1 MADRRRLGAQQRP
14 IPEGQPPVDHRSAA
28 IMTASGDG
36 GMALILE
43 SEDDPLELAQSRLAV
58 LARLAPYRLIRHV
71 IASRE
76 PIDHEQYFDTC
87 SCAAL
92 FIDISG
98 FSKMTEKL
106 VAKNGLEGAEQL
118 ARHLNINLGRI
129 VDRLIACDA
138 DIIKFAG
145 DAALCI
151 FPVVEGGPDL
161 ATQTLRATQLSL
173 ECITALE
180 AENYVVEGI
189 RLTAHSGL
197 GCGEATGFFAG
208 GARPAH
214 LTSPRTEYT
223 PIGAPMTQ
231 IASSEP
237 AAGDGETVVSPQ
249 CWDLIGQW
257 CEGREVVDGNYLIS
271 SIKPEFLL
279 DLDGPHGARGGIQDE
294 LRALTEAEANMVA
307 DQVTVVVPEAVH
319 AHLTDLVPGAIP
331 TIAEFRSVT
340 VLFSRLTGL
349 DYSRGRSELQKVQR
363 IVRVI
368 QVRIIQS

>member
-1 MADRRRLGAQQRP
+1 MAGRRRLGAEQP
-14 IPEGQPPVDHRSAA
+14 GIPEGQPPAA
-28 IMTASGDG
+28 LRPSSHQMPSSMDG

-43 SEDDPLELAQSRLAV
+43 GEDDPLELAQSRLAV

-76 PIDHEQYFDTC
+76 PINHETYFDTTV
-87 SCAAL
+87 CAAL

-129 VDRLIACDA
+129 VDRLIAWFDHQESPPHHDLHGRLSDQESLFFPAFSDA

-180 AENYVVEGI
+180 AENYV
-189 RLTAHSGL
+189 
-197 GCGEATGFFAG
+197 
-208 GARPAH
+208 
-214 LTSPRTEYT
+214 
-223 PIGAPMTQ
+223 
-231 IASSEP
+231 SSFP
-237 AAGDGETVVSPQ
+237 PSLP
-249 CWDLIGQW
+249 
-257 CEGREVVDGNYLIS
+257 
-271 SIKPEFLL
+271 
-279 DLDGPHGARGGIQDE
+279 
-294 LRALTEAEANMVA
+294 
-307 DQVTVVVPEAVH
+307 
-319 AHLTDLVPGAIP
+319 
-331 TIAEFRSVT
+331 
-340 VLFSRLTGL
+340 FSLHFPPL
-349 DYSRGRSELQKVQR
+349 LQKKRHREFHSVLL
-363 IVRVI
+363 
-368 QVRIIQS
+368 

>member
-1 MADRRRLGAQQRP
+1 
-14 IPEGQPPVDHRSAA
+14 
-28 IMTASGDG
+28 
-36 GMALILE
+36 
-43 SEDDPLELAQSRLAV
+43 
-58 LARLAPYRLIRHV
+58 
-71 IASRE
+71 
-76 PIDHEQYFDTC
+76 
-87 SCAAL
+87 
-92 FIDISG
+92 
-98 FSKMTEKL
+98 
-106 VAKNGLEGAEQL
+106 
-118 ARHLNINLGRI
+118 
-129 VDRLIACDA
+129 
-138 DIIKFAG
+138 
-145 DAALCI
+145 
-151 FPVVEGGPDL
+151 
-161 ATQTLRATQLSL
+161 
-173 ECITALE
+173 
-180 AENYVVEGI
+180 
-189 RLTAHSGL
+189 
-197 GCGEATGFFAG
+197 
-208 GARPAH
+208 
-214 LTSPRTEYT
+214 
-223 PIGAPMTQ
+223 MTQ

-249 CWDLIGQW
+249 CWNLIGQW

-368 QVRIIQS
+368 QETIYKYGGQLMRFSVDDKGAVVLGVFGLPPSHQDDPERAVLVRLWSRFLHVFAHLLLTS